1 MSSAPRSLARSIAH
15 TLGTIVLAQGA
26 QILAGIATARA
37 FGPAGKGI
45 ISYMGIFLGFAV
57 ASADGIRNAIAY
69 QIGNERIAPARVW
82 ATARTLAF
90 TLGPIG
96 SLFFAGL
103 YLHDRTQ
110 PAFAFVAFAFP
121 FALYLQ
127 AVNMLYLVRHAIAK
141 INVQNVWT
149 VGAGSSLAIVIAIV
163 AVHASVIAVLSIT
176 FLGYVAAALWAA
188 LGVRALLP
196 ARTDDASADRN
207 DVRVSLVR
215 EQAAFGLKGG
225 LSAIVTL
232 LALRVDILIV
242 GSTLSRVELGLYT
255 TAIALAELLLALSRS
270 VTWATTGRIST
281 DDRADAIVLTA
292 RVVRSLIYGL
302 AASALVMGLAGPWAI
317 SLFYGNRFAGSA
329 PLLAIVLPRVVFYSA
344 DGVLAAF
351 IAIRQGRPGV
361 QFAYELATLVVCAA
375 STYAALGRY
384 GLRGA
389 AIAATS
395 TFVIA
400 FFAKLAYFVH
410 VSGVG
415 WPAVLIPR
423 SEDVPPRLRALL
435 PKPRPT

>member
-1 MSSAPRSLARSIAH
+1 MPPAPRSLARSIAH
-15 TLGTIVLAQGA
+15 TLATIVLAQGA
-26 QILAGIATARA
+26 QIVAGIATARA

-45 ISYMGIFLGFAV
+45 ISYLTIFLGFAV
-57 ASADGIRNAIAY
+57 ASADGLRNAIAY

-82 ATARTLAF
+82 ATARTLSLA
-90 TLGPIG
+90 LGPVG
-96 SLFFAGL
+96 SLLFLGL

-110 PAFAFVAFAFP
+110 PAFLFVALAFP

-141 INVQNVWT
+141 INVQNTWT
-149 VGAGSSLAIVIAIV
+149 VGAGSSVAIVVAIV
-163 AVHASVIAVLSIT
+163 AFHASVVVVLSIT
-176 FLGYVAAALWAA
+176 LAGYVVAALWAA
-188 LGVRALLP
+188 FGVRGIVGGGGD
-196 ARTDDASADRN
+196 ARDASTP
-207 DVRVSLVR
+207 LVR
-215 EQAAFGLKGG
+215 EQATFGLKGG

-242 GSTLSRVELGLYT
+242 GSTLSRTQLGLYT

-281 DDRADAIVLTA
+281 DDRPDAIVLTA
-292 RVVRSLIYGL
+292 RVVRSLVYGL
-302 AASALVMGLAGPWAI
+302 AAGAVVMALAGPWAI

-351 IAIRQGRPGV
+351 IAIREGRPGV
-361 QFAYELATLVVCAA
+361 QFAFELATLIVCAA
-375 STYAALGRY
+375 STYAALEGY
-384 GLRGA
+384 GLVGA

-400 FFAKLAYFVH
+400 FFAKLAYFVR
-410 VSGVG
+410 VTGVG
-415 WPAVLIPR
+415 WAAVLVPR
-423 SEDVPPRLRALL
+423 TEDVPPRVRALL
-435 PKPRPT
+435 TKPRPT